1 MRTFRAHPSTTA
13 VDATVPLGRLMVHA
27 REGILAPTLTLSPQV
42 IGDAL
47 AAQAI
52 HDTEITETDGTLRL
66 AVPHPG
72 ALSHTDDAA
81 VDQIACG
88 ALDAELILPANM
100 TVRLVSADGSI
111 TTDGPLG
118 VVTAHVS
125 NGDLTIGEAIA
136 LTAGVYNG
144 NITVERVQRV
154 MARSNNGNVHVDTFT
169 DHACLDTTNGAITVG
184 CAQTERLS
192 AHTVNG
198 DITVTTAAGVLLADT
213 AASTVHGRVQ
223 VR

>member
-1 MRTFRAHPSTTA
+1 MRTFRAHSSTTA
-13 VDATVPLGRLMVHA
+13 IDATVPLGRLIVHA

-42 IGDAL
+42 FGDEL
-47 AAQAI
+47 AEQAI
-52 HDTEITETDGTLRL
+52 NDAEIAEPAGTLLL
-66 AVPHPG
+66 AVPPRG
-72 ALSHTDDAA
+72 AVNPVDSAT
-81 VDQIACG
+81 VDQVPAG
-88 ALDAELILPANM
+88 AVDAELVLPANI
-100 TVRLVSADGSI
+100 TARLVCTDGSI

-118 VVTAHVS
+118 VLTAHVS

-144 NITVERVQRV
+144 TISIERVQRV
-154 MARSNNGNVHVDTFT
+154 MARSNNGHVQVDTFT
-169 DHACLDTTNGAITVG
+169 DLACLDTTNGSITVG

-192 AHTVNG
+192 AHTING

-213 AASTVHGRVQ
+213 AVSTVHGRVQ